1 MKTEAKF
8 TFEKVRHDQENELH
22 LVVSMKAPK
31 TDWEKDRA
39 PICVVPVID
48 VSGSMGGAPLDY
60 AKKSA
65 IKLVEHL
72 SDKDF
77 AGVVVF
83 ASDVELISAPV
94 QMTQQNKDML
104 RQRIGDLCTRGCTN
118 FSGGML
124 MGLDEVKKADIPAGT
139 IKRIIMLTD
148 GHANQGVATDYNGLS
163 TLLKKERG
171 DVTVS
176 CFGYGE
182 GADQELLASL
192 AKDGKGNYAFIQNPD
207 DALSAF
213 AKELGG
219 LLSTYAQN
227 IEMVIEANNG
237 HEIQE
242 VLSDVDA
249 DGDDKKVTVKLP
261 EILSDETIN
270 VVAKVK
276 LSKQSKALPRAMTAF
291 NVNVSYDLLDKD
303 GGRETKKEKLTAK
316 IKFVK
321 DGKEDTKPNADLDK
335 IVANAEIVRAQN
347 ESERLAKIGDYH
359 GAQIHLQSLSGDLQ
373 ARGLEN
379 YAMYTNSLGDKVGSA
394 AAFAAS
400 ASYRTSGKMAM
411 TRSKGTSSVN
421 AEVLKDAQFLADD
434 MDTDV
439 QKTLKESFTKDEDKT
454 PAPLVQSPFTPPA
467 ISSPF
472 APHNGPKPVVPGVS
486 NTPNVKITTSS
497 DTSDTSIKKSRKRW

>member
-22 LVVSMKAPK
+22 LVVSVKAPK

-48 VSGSMGGAPLDY
+48 VSSSMAGAPLDY

-65 IKLVEHL
+65 IKMVEHL

-77 AGVVVF
+77 AGLVAFDSV
-83 ASDVELISAPV
+83 VELISSPV
-94 QMTQQNKDML
+94 RMTQENKDML
-104 RQRIGDLCTRGCTN
+104 RSRIGDLYSRGCTN
-118 FSGGML
+118 FEGGMSL
-124 MGLDEVKKADIPAGT
+124 GLSEVNKADLPSGV

-148 GHANQGVATDYNGLS
+148 GQANQGAATDYQGLS
-163 TLLKKERG
+163 AILTKNCG

-227 IEMVIEANNG
+227 LEVVVEANNG
-237 HEIQE
+237 HEIQS

-261 EILSDETIN
+261 EILSEEAIHI
-270 VVAKVK
+270 VSKVK

-291 NVNVSYDLLDKD
+291 KVKVSYDLLDKD
-303 GGRETKKEKLTAK
+303 GGRETKTEDLVAK

-321 DGKEDTKPNADLDK
+321 AGKEDSKPDADLDK

-347 ESERLAKIGDYH
+347 ESERLAKAGDFR
-359 GAQIHLQSLSGDLQ
+359 GAQLHLQSVSGSLQ
-373 ARGLEN
+373 GRGLDK
-379 YAMYTNSLGDKVGSA
+379 YARYATSLSDKMMSGP
-394 AAFAAS
+394 AFAAS
-400 ASYRTSGKMAM
+400 ASYRTSAKMAM
-411 TRSKGTSSVN
+411 TRAKGTSSVN
-421 AEVLKDAQFLADD
+421 AEVLEDASFLADD
-434 MDTDV
+434 MDTNV
-439 QKTLKESFTKDEDKT
+439 QKELKRSFNDGEVKKVQQ
-454 PAPLVQSPFTPPA
+454 PLNPNSNLNIPPVKSPFTPPA
-467 ISSPF
+467 VVSPF
-472 APHNGPKPVVPGVS
+472 TPPAPD
-486 NTPNVKITTSS
+486 VKITTT
-497 DTSDTSIKKSRKRW
+497 DNTSDTSIKKSRKRW

>member
-48 VSGSMGGAPLDY
+48 ISGSMGGPPLDY

-94 QMTQQNKDML
+94 RMTQQNKDML

-124 MGLDEVKKADIPAGT
+124 MGLDEVKKADIPDGT

-148 GHANQGVATDYNGLS
+148 GHANQGVAVDYPSLS
-163 TLLKKERG
+163 ALLSKERG

-227 IEMVIEANNG
+227 IEVVIEANNG
-237 HEIQE
+237 HVIQG

-261 EILSDETIN
+261 EILSDETIH
-270 VVAKVK
+270 VVSNVK

-291 NVNVSYDLLDKD
+291 NVKVSYDLLNKD
-303 GGRETKKEKLTAK
+303 GGRDTKTESLTAK

-321 DGKEDTKPNADLDK
+321 EGKEDTKPDADLDK
-335 IVANAEIVRAQN
+335 VVANAEIVKAQN
-347 ESERLAKIGDYH
+347 ESERLAQAGDYR
-359 GAQIHLQSLSGDLQ
+359 GAQLHLESLSGRLG
-373 ARGLEN
+373 ARGLDQ
-379 YAMYTNSLGDKVGSA
+379 YATYTSTLGSKVGSA
-394 AAFAAS
+394 GAFAAS
-400 ASYRTSGKMAM
+400 ASYRTSGKLAM
-411 TRSKGTSSVN
+411 TRAKGASSVH
-421 AEVLKDAQFLADD
+421 ADVLDDAAFLAND

-439 QKTLKESFTKDEDKT
+439 QKELKRSFNDGEAKIVQPTKPNVNLNI
-454 PAPLVQSPFTPPA
+454 PAPKVLQPIVKPTPD
-467 ISSPF
+467 
-472 APHNGPKPVVPGVS
+472 
-486 NTPNVKITTSS
+486 VKITTKDS
-497 DTSDTSIKKSRKRW
+497 SDTSIKKSRKRW